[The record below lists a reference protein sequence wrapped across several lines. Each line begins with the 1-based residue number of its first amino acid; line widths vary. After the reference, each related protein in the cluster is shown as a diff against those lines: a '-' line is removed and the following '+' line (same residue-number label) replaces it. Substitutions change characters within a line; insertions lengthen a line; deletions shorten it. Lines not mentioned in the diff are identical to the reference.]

1 LTVFR
6 LKKSIYF
13 ATPIGGL
20 KVTDHSPFSWQGKD
34 MNNCGAPSYGYPNVV
49 SIMIKRL
56 LPAALLGLTCLVATS
71 MSAYAGQVLTVEVDE
86 SQILTLPTAPGAIVI
101 GNPSIADV
109 SIQGQKIFIHG
120 RGFGQTNITIL
131 DLQGEQIANF
141 DVIGKHTQVSNVAVF
156 KGPKRYSYAC
166 STYCESEIQVGDEEG
181 YVKGLLSATSAKI
194 ELATGNKT
202 AEAAAPAAP
211 Q

>member
-13 ATPIGGL
+13 STPIGGL

-34 MNNCGAPSYGYPNVV
+34 MNNCGGPSYGYPNVV

-109 SIQGQKIFIHG
+109 SIQGQQIFIHG

-131 DLQGEQIANF
+131 DLQGAQIANF
-141 DVIGKHTQVSNVAVF
+141 DVIGKHTQVSALSVF
-156 KGPKRYSYAC
+156 AGPHRYSYTCA
-166 STYCESEIQVGDEEG
+166 TYCESAIQVGDQKE
-181 YVKGLLSATSAKI
+181 YVDGLISTTSHKI
-194 ELATGNKT
+194 ELATGSKT